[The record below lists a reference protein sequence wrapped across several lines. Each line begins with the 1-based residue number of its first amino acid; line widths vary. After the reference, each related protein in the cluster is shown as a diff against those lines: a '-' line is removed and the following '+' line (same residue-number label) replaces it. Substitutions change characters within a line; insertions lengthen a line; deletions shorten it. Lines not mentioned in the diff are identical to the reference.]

1 MNIHKLSS
9 APARLACVL
18 RTSGILTFIPNMTP
32 QALKTDVIVG
42 DITNRSRH
50 DFTENYIAL
59 PNWNNFENE
68 LFREAF

>member
-1 MNIHKLSS
+1 
-9 APARLACVL
+9 
-18 RTSGILTFIPNMTP
+18 MTP